1 MTEKQVRTVLPT
13 KDEPRAHRGRSTEF
27 DDGGPDDFDIPGEG
41 SAACAWTESLCVDS
55 VTRFIVRVPVQEGI
69 DPEIERYC
77 DQHWVLKL
85 AEIIETDMPI
95 CKHSLR
101 DHVISTGELVGD
113 TWEVRT
119 EG

>member
-1 MTEKQVRTVLPT
+1 MTSTSRVKAAR
-13 KDEPRAHRGRSTEF
+13 RAL
-27 DDGGPDDFDIPGEG
+27 GPNRFALTP
-41 SAACAWTESLCVDS
+41 SRASLS
-55 VTRFIVRVPVQEGI
+55 GYVQEGI

-77 DQHWVLKL
+77 DRHWVLKL

>member
-1 MTEKQVRTVLPT
+1 MT
-13 KDEPRAHRGRSTEF
+13 
-27 DDGGPDDFDIPGEG
+27 DIG
-41 SAACAWTESLCVDS
+41 
-55 VTRFIVRVPVQEGI
+55 
-69 DPEIERYC
+69 
-77 DQHWVLKL
+77 VLKL